1 MAKVNVHGFI
11 GQDAKEEEVTSK
23 DQIWFVIK
31 FSVAESEYKGKDDNG
46 EPVYESTWFNCAIW
60 NNESQPKRV
69 ELLKSGRFVTL
80 QGDLKTRIYA
90 NKDNEACLSNDI
102 RLRNFSDIGLAPI
115 VVKDGNASGSKPTVA
130 AKKKV
135 EEVIEI

>member
-23 DQIWFVIK
+23 EQVWFVIK

-60 NNESQPKRV
+60 NSESQPKRV
-69 ELLKSGRFVTL
+69 ELLKSGRFATVF
-80 QGDLKTRIYA
+80 GDLKARLYA
-90 NKDNEACLSNDI
+90 NKDDEACISNDI
-102 RLRNFSDIGLAPI
+102 RIRNFSDIGLAPI
-115 VVKDGNASGSKPTVA
+115 VVKEGNVSGQKLTIP